1 MTIGTILEAILGT
14 AAIVLVI
21 AACWHEDRLIVW
33 EDKHL
38 LPLFHRILKAIRHK
52 LAERGAER

>member
-1 MTIGTILEAILGT
+1 MPIWIEAILGLV
-14 AAIVLVI
+14 AVVLV
-21 AACWHEDRLIVW
+21 AVACWREDRLIAW

-38 LPLFHRILKAIRHK
+38 LPLFRRILHE